1 MMILNINS
9 SKVIHKTVFDNNQMA
24 NPINNS
30 TDNNRFWVNNT
41 SRDLETATID
51 KVSSSSSSSERLL
64 GNWKMLLATNVESKV
79 IMPINAPMVGLVV
92 VGEGLK

>member
-9 SKVIHKTVFDNNQMA
+9 SKVIHKTVIDNIQMA

-30 TDNNRFWVNNT
+30 TDNNLSSVNNT
-41 SRDLETATID
+41 SRGSETVTID
-51 KVSSSSSSSERLL
+51 KVSSSSSSERRL
-64 GNWKMLLATNVESKV
+64 GNWKMLLATNAESKV